1 MRQWLKIMKEDTY
14 GTVPTDPDPTDVIWI
29 DMEEN
34 DPTIDVTPQMYVINS
49 ALPSRGVTK
58 RLTGASQYSVGGQI
72 QTALYHEHAN
82 FWEEAV
88 FEPTVTSGI
97 PNLPSYTIHRAYADN
112 GGVVKA
118 EQFTGCKFT
127 AVTVTGSNQAAQA
140 PIRLNLTVQGSRYIE
155 DVALT
160 APTCSVF
167 PTSVYL
173 WSGVDLDIGGTS
185 LKSLIRD
192 LNLSITHRTNPIF
205 HANQYADRIAYYGWD
220 VSLATNYDMESH
232 TIRNKFLD
240 ILTSFSAAKYNTGFV
255 DFIYAVDK
263 KVRFNLYNVLFSAV
277 NPQRPPGGDHMYAA
291 TLGPYYDCT
300 NLDMTCT
307 VTNPA

>member
-1 MRQWLKIMKEDTY
+1 MRQWLKIMKEATY
-14 GTVPTDPDPTDVIWI
+14 GVVPTNPASDDVIWI

-34 DPTIDVTPQMYVINS
+34 DPTIDVTPVMFTINS

-58 RLTGASQYSVGGQI
+58 RLTGASQYTVGGQI
-72 QTALYHEHAN
+72 QTAYYHEQAD
-82 FWEEAV
+82 FWKEAV

-127 AVTVTGSNQAAQA
+127 ACTVTGSNQGAQA
-140 PIRLNLTVQGSRYIE
+140 PVRLSLTVQGSRYIE

-160 APTCSVF
+160 APACTVF
-167 PTSVYL
+167 PVEVYL
-173 WSGVDLDIGGTS
+173 WSGVDLDFGGTS

-192 LNLSITHRTNPIF
+192 LNVTITHRTSPVF

-220 VSLATNYDMESH
+220 PQLTTNFDMDNH
-232 TIRNKFLD
+232 TQRNKYLD
-240 ILTSFSAAKYNTGFV
+240 ILTSFAAAKYSTGFAE
-255 DFIYAVDK
+255 FTYAANK
-263 KVRFNLYNVLFSAV
+263 KTKFNLFNVLFSAV
-277 NPQRPPGGDHMYAA
+277 TPQRPPNGDHMYAG
-291 TLGPYYDCT
+291 TFGPYYDCT

-307 VTNPA
+307 ITNPA